1 MLLVGI
7 ALVYG
12 RTGAL
17 NMAQIGQTLAGKPA
31 DGLVI
36 VAFVLITTGLLVKAA
51 IVPLHFWIA
60 DAHAVAPTPVCVLF
74 SGVMV
79 ELGIYGVA
87 RVYWTCFAGALGPHE
102 AAVRGIL
109 VGAGTLTALVGGVM
123 CTGQRHLK
131 RLLAFSTVSH
141 SGLMLLGMGLLTPQ
155 GLAGTAIYV
164 LAHGL
169 IKGALFMCAG
179 ILLQR
184 NNTLDQIELLGKG
197 RTAPSI
203 GVIFVLGSLGLAEVP
218 PFGTFMGRSLI
229 EESAS
234 AVRMPWV
241 TGIFCSPPCWSPHLY
256 CGLPSASSWGG
267 EPQMSRMPSPP
278 PEKEEPE
285 TQATGK
291 PTPAVM
297 IAPAATLI
305 ILACASGIVPHLET
319 QALTAA
325 AHFQDRLT
333 YAGVTLHVGLRGHV
347 HTPEAP
353 ELHLSSLLLAAGS
366 ACRRRGTGM
375 AAALA
380 AGAGI
385 LGAVARLFVEPI
397 VKRLRAMHS
406 GHIGDYITW
415 QVVGVT
421 TFSLLCMV
429 TVR

>member
-1 MLLVGI
+1 
-7 ALVYG
+7 
-12 RTGAL
+12 
-17 NMAQIGQTLAGKPA
+17 
-31 DGLVI
+31 
-36 VAFVLITTGLLVKAA
+36 
-51 IVPLHFWIA
+51 
-60 DAHAVAPTPVCVLF
+60 
-74 SGVMV
+74 
-79 ELGIYGVA
+79 
-87 RVYWTCFAGALGPHE
+87 
-102 AAVRGIL
+102 
-109 VGAGTLTALVGGVM
+109 M

-241 TGIFCSPPCWSPHLY
+241 TGIFLLTSMLVA
-256 CGLPSASSWGG
+256 ASVLRATVRVFMGWGATN
-267 EPQMSRMPSPP
+267 EQDAESPP

-297 IAPAATLI
+297 IAPAAILI

-366 ACRRRGTGM
+366 LAG
-375 AAALA
+375 AVALA
-380 AGAGI
+380 WLLLLRRVPGI